1 LGRITKFIIIEEEK
15 MFATFTDWEFENM
28 DGAPDIARGMWPM
41 MQAAGAT
48 SFRATQTG
56 ENTVRT
62 MLTWPDAETAQAA
75 IERMR
80 ATALEKMPG
89 KVISTAAGAIMVDL
103 S

>member
-1 LGRITKFIIIEEEK
+1 
-15 MFATFTDWEFENM
+15 MFATFTDWEFEDI
-28 DGAPDIARGMWPM
+28 DGAQETARGMWPM
-41 MQAAGAT
+41 MQAVGAT
-48 SFRATQTG
+48 SFKATQTG

-89 KVISTAAGAIMVDL
+89 KVVGTTAGAIMVDL

>member
-1 LGRITKFIIIEEEK
+1 MK
-15 MFATFTDWEFENM
+15 MFATFTDWEFEDI
-28 DGAPDIARGMWPM
+28 DGAQETARGMWPM
-41 MQAAGAT
+41 MQSAGAT
-48 SFRATQTG
+48 SFKATQTG

-89 KVISTAAGAIMVDL
+89 KVVGTTAGAIMVDL

>member
-1 LGRITKFIIIEEEK
+1 
-15 MFATFTDWEFENM
+15 MFATFTDWEFEDI
-28 DGAPDIARGMWPM
+28 DGAQDIAKGMWPM

-48 SFRATQTG
+48 SFKATQTG
-56 ENTVRT
+56 EKTVRT

-89 KVISTAAGAIMVDL
+89 KVVGTTAGAIMVDL

>member
-1 LGRITKFIIIEEEK
+1 
-15 MFATFTDWEFENM
+15 MFATFTDWEFEDM
-28 DGAPDIARGMWPM
+28 DGATDIARGMWPM

-48 SFRATQTG
+48 SFKATQTG
-56 ENTVRT
+56 ENMVRT

-89 KVISTAAGAIMVDL
+89 KVISTSAGVLMVDL
-103 S
+103 N

>member
-1 LGRITKFIIIEEEK
+1 

-28 DGAPDIARGMWPM
+28 DGA
-41 MQAAGAT
+41 
-48 SFRATQTG
+48 
-56 ENTVRT
+56 
-62 MLTWPDAETAQAA
+62 PDAETAQAA

-89 KVISTAAGAIMVDL
+89 KVISTTAGTIMVDL

>member
-1 LGRITKFIIIEEEK
+1 
-15 MFATFTDWEFENM
+15 MFVTFNDWEFEDI
-28 DGAPDIARGMWPM
+28 DGAQETARGMWPM
-41 MQAAGAT
+41 MQVAGAT
-48 SFRATQTG
+48 SFKATQTG

-75 IERMR
+75 IERIR

-89 KVISTAAGAIMVDL
+89 KVVGTIMVDL

>member
-1 LGRITKFIIIEEEK
+1 
-15 MFATFTDWEFENM
+15 
-28 DGAPDIARGMWPM
+28 M
-41 MQAAGAT
+41 MQAAGAN
-48 SFRATQTG
+48 SFKATQTG

-80 ATALEKMPG
+80 AAALEKMPG
-89 KVISTAAGAIMVDL
+89 KVVGTTAGAIMVDL

>member
-1 LGRITKFIIIEEEK
+1 
-15 MFATFTDWEFENM
+15 MFATFTDWEFEDI
-28 DGAPDIARGMWPM
+28 DGAQDTAKGMWPM

-48 SFRATQTG
+48 SFKATQTG
-56 ENTVRT
+56 KKTVRT

-89 KVISTAAGAIMVDL
+89 KVVGTTAGAIMVDL

>member
-1 LGRITKFIIIEEEK
+1 
-15 MFATFTDWEFENM
+15 MFATFTDWEFEDI
-28 DGAPDIARGMWPM
+28 DGAQETARGMWPM
-41 MQAAGAT
+41 MQSAGAT
-48 SFRATQTG
+48 SFKATQTG

-80 ATALEKMPG
+80 AAALEKMPG
-89 KVISTAAGAIMVDL
+89 KVVGTTAGAIMVDL

>member
-1 LGRITKFIIIEEEK
+1 

-28 DGAPDIARGMWPM
+28 DGAPDTARSMWPM

-48 SFRATQTG
+48 SFKATQTG

-89 KVISTAAGAIMVDL
+89 KVISTTAGTIMVDL

>member
-1 LGRITKFIIIEEEK
+1 
-15 MFATFTDWEFENM
+15 MFATFTDWEFEDI
-28 DGAPDIARGMWPM
+28 DGAQETARGMWPM
-41 MQAAGAT
+41 MQSAGAT
-48 SFRATQTG
+48 SFKATQTG

-80 ATALEKMPG
+80 ATALEKMPC
-89 KVISTAAGAIMVDL
+89 KVVGTTAGAIMVDL

>member
-1 LGRITKFIIIEEEK
+1 
-15 MFATFTDWEFENM
+15 MFATFTDWEFE
-28 DGAPDIARGMWPM
+28 DIEGAQDTARGMWPM

-48 SFRATQTG
+48 SFKATQTG

-80 ATALEKMPG
+80 ATALEKCQV
-89 KVISTAAGAIMVDL
+89 KLLAQLLVK
-103 S
+103 